1 MHIATNEK
9 KNLRIIR
16 QAKFYAFRSAP
27 KFKKKSMELSWGHL
41 DEISGDKKWQSSNKL
56 ELYQIDKYNF

>member
-1 MHIATNEK
+1 
-9 KNLRIIR
+9 
-16 QAKFYAFRSAP
+16 
-27 KFKKKSMELSWGHL
+27 MELSWGHL